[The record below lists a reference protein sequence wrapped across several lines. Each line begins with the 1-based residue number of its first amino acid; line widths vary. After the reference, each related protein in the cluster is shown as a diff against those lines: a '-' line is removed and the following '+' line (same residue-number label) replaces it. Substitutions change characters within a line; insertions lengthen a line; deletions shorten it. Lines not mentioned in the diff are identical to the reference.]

1 LDALN
6 TKKLRGGQL
15 DFAIL
20 DLMLALL
27 PNRCGYLINADSK
40 ELALLFNLK
49 KHTGAKSNAIRANS
63 MSAAVKAAGR
73 SNEFGAGVR
82 SDRCPMLCL

>member
-1 LDALN
+1 LELDALN

-15 DFAIL
+15 GFAIL

-27 PNRCGYLINADSK
+27 PNCCGYLMNADSN

-49 KHTGAKSNAIRANS
+49 KHTGAKSSAIRANS
-63 MSAAVKAAGR
+63 MSAAVKGCW
-73 SNEFGAGVR
+73 SIYG
-82 SDRCPMLCL
+82 

>member
-1 LDALN
+1 LELDALN

-15 DFAIL
+15 GFAIL

-49 KHTGAKSNAIRANS
+49 KHTDAKSNAIRANS
-63 MSAAVKAAGR
+63 MSAAVKGCW
-73 SNEFGAGVR
+73 SIYG
-82 SDRCPMLCL
+82 

>member
-1 LDALN
+1 LELDALN
-6 TKKLRGGQL
+6 TKKLPGGQL
-15 DFAIL
+15 GLAIL
-20 DLMLALL
+20 DLMLALS

-63 MSAAVKAAGR
+63 MSAAVKGCW
-73 SNEFGAGVR
+73 SIYG
-82 SDRCPMLCL
+82 